1 LHCVCKNRRL
11 LAVLGKRDAVRVG
24 TTLVLA
30 VLAAALLAIP
40 AAAKPYEKTLKEGP
54 FELSPYSVRLGGG
67 KDIKTPRIKGFITHM
82 EADVVD
88 VRTGKVVP
96 IQRIMLHHI
105 VFSNR
110 GSGPQPKSQAFYGD
124 GEERARMDL
133 PKGYGYPIARDDRWT
148 FVWMLMNHRDRPD
161 KVYIRY
167 RMTLDRNPRLHPV
180 VPVAWDTSHGR
191 QGLVFD
197 VPGGGAPGSIDQRS
211 ATHPS
216 PVSGRIVAGLG
227 HVHGGAKSL
236 TLSEPTCG
244 NRRIYASR
252 PTWGLPSHPF
262 YHVRPVLHEPG
273 PIHMSLLQSEK
284 GIPVTAGQPLTLTSR
299 YDNQFPHV
307 RAMGLMLAYV
317 APDRRVTAPCGP
329 IPTDVKAIGSSIPG
343 RSRAPHIPIPT
354 YRYDARGQAVKAS
367 APSGDAPVSTRGDAS
382 VDVTD
387 AGFSSGNLSIPLD
400 STVTWRFLGP
410 RLHNV
415 TLASGP
421 EGFSSDRLVGGRTF
435 SKQFTKAGTYQF
447 FCELY
452 PVGMIERVV
461 VRPG

>member
-1 LHCVCKNRRL
+1 M
-11 LAVLGKRDAVRVG
+11 GKRQAVRVG
-24 TTLVLA
+24 ATLVLA
-30 VLAAALLAIP
+30 VLAAALVAIP
-40 AAAKPYEKTLKEGP
+40 AAAKPYERTLKEGP
-54 FELSPYSVRLGGG
+54 FELGPYSVRLGGG
-67 KDIKTPRIKGFITHM
+67 KDIKTPRINGFITHM
-82 EADVVD
+82 QADVVD
-88 VRTGKVVP
+88 VHTGKVVP

-110 GSGPQPKSQAFYGD
+110 GSDAQPKSQAFYGD

-133 PKGYGYPIARDDRWT
+133 PEGYGYPIARDDRWT
-148 FVWMLMNHRDRPD
+148 LVWMLMNHRDRPD

-244 NRRIYASR
+244 DRRVYVSR

-273 PIHMSLLQSEK
+273 PIHMNLLQSEK
-284 GIPVTAGQPLTLTSR
+284 GIPVVAGQPLTLTSR
-299 YDNQFPHV
+299 YDNQYPHV

-317 APDRRVTAPCGP
+317 APDPRVTAPCGP
-329 IPTDVKAIGSSIPG
+329 IPSDVKSIGSSIPG
-343 RSRAPHIPIPT
+343 RSSAPHIPIPT
-354 YRYDARGQAVKAS
+354 YRYDAAGQAVKAS
-367 APSGDAPVSTRGDAS
+367 APSGDAPVSTQGDAD

-387 AGFSSGNLSIPLD
+387 AGFSSGNLSIPLG

-410 RLHNV
+410 QLHNV

-421 EGFSSDRLVGGRTF
+421 EGFSSDRLVDGRTF
-435 SKQFTKAGTYQF
+435 SKQFTRPGTYQF
-447 FCELY
+447 FCELH

-461 VRPG
+461 VRPS

>member
-1 LHCVCKNRRL
+1 VSAVLRKALL
-11 LAVLGKRDAVRVG
+11 LAIVLV
-24 TTLVLA
+24 A
-30 VLAAALLAIP
+30 VLAAP
-40 AAAKPYEKTLKEGP
+40 AAAKPFHMTLKEGP
-54 FELSPYSVRLGGG
+54 FELGPYSVRLGGG
-67 KDIKTPRIKGFITHM
+67 GDIRTPRMNGFITHM
-82 EADVVD
+82 QADVVD

-105 VFSNR
+105 VFSNL
-110 GSGPQPKSQAFYGD
+110 GSSAKRKGQAFYGD

-133 PKGYGYPIARDDRWT
+133 PRGYGYPIERADKWG
-148 FVWMLMNHRDRPD
+148 FVWMLMNHRDRLD
-161 KVYIRY
+161 RVYVRY

-197 VPGGGAPGSIDQRS
+197 VPGGGAPRSVDQRS
-211 ATHPS
+211 TSHPS

-244 NRRIYASR
+244 NRRIYVSR
-252 PTWGLPSHPF
+252 PTWGLPGHPF

-273 PIHMSLLQSEK
+273 PIHMSLLQSSK
-284 GIPVTAGQPLTLTSR
+284 GIPVVAGQPLTLTSR

-317 APDRRVTAPCGP
+317 APDARVTAPCGP
-329 IPTDVKAIGSSIPG
+329 IPTDVKAIGSATPG
-343 RSRAPHIPIPT
+343 RSDAPRVPIPT
-354 YRYDARGQAVKAS
+354 YRYNAAGQAVRATAPNAAS
-367 APSGDAPVSTRGDAS
+367 PTVADGDAS

-387 AGFSSGNLSIPLD
+387 AGFSAGNLSVPLGG
-400 STVTWRFLGP
+400 TVTWRFLGP
-410 RLHNV
+410 QLHNL

-421 EGFSSDRLVGGRTF
+421 EGFSSDRLVGGKTF
-435 SKQFTKAGTYQF
+435 SKQFTKPGTYQF
-447 FCELY
+447 FCELH
-452 PVGMIERVV
+452 PVGMIERIV
-461 VRPG
+461 VRS

>member
-1 LHCVCKNRRL
+1 
-11 LAVLGKRDAVRVG
+11 VLGKRQTVRVG
-24 TTLVLA
+24 ATLVLA

-54 FELSPYSVRLGGG
+54 FELGPYSVRLGGG
-67 KDIKTPRIKGFITHM
+67 QDIKTPRINGFITHM

-88 VRTGKVVP
+88 VHTGKVVP

-110 GSGPQPKSQAFYGD
+110 GSGAQPKSQAFYGD

-148 FVWMLMNHRDRPD
+148 FVSMLMNHRDRPD

-211 ATHPS
+211 ATHTS

-244 NRRIYASR
+244 NRRIYVSR

-273 PIHMSLLQSEK
+273 PIHMSLLQSAK
-284 GIPVTAGQPLTLTSR
+284 GIPVVAGQPLTLTSR
-299 YDNQFPHV
+299 YDNQYPHV

-317 APDRRVTAPCGP
+317 ASDPRVTAPCGP
-329 IPTDVKAIGSSIPG
+329 IPTDVKSIGSSIPG
-343 RSRAPHIPIPT
+343 RGRAPHIPIPT
-354 YRYDARGQAVKAS
+354 YRYDATGQAVKAS
-367 APSGDAPVSTRGDAS
+367 APSGAGPVSTPGDAS

-387 AGFSSGNLSIPLD
+387 AGFSSGNLSIPLG

-410 RLHNV
+410 QLHNV

-435 SKQFTKAGTYQF
+435 SKQFTKPGTYQF
-447 FCELY
+447 FCELH

-461 VRPG
+461 VRPS

>member
-1 LHCVCKNRRL
+1 M
-11 LAVLGKRDAVRVG
+11 GKRQAVRVG
-24 TTLVLA
+24 ATLVLS
-30 VLAAALLAIP
+30 VLAAALVAIP

-54 FELSPYSVRLGGG
+54 FELGPYSVRLGGG
-67 KDIKTPRIKGFITHM
+67 QDIKTPGINGFITHM

-110 GSGPQPKSQAFYGD
+110 GSDAQPKSQAFYGD

-133 PKGYGYPIARDDRWT
+133 PKGYGYPIARSDRWT

-180 VPVAWDTSHGR
+180 VPVAWDTSQAR

-197 VPGGGAPGSIDQRS
+197 VPGGGSAGSIDQRS

-244 NRRIYASR
+244 NRRVYVSR

-273 PIHMSLLQSEK
+273 PIHMSLLRSEK
-284 GIPVTAGQPLTLTSR
+284 GIPVVAGQPLTLTSR
-299 YDNQFPHV
+299 YDNQYPHV

-317 APDRRVTAPCGP
+317 APDPRVTAPCGP
-329 IPTDVKAIGSSIPG
+329 IPTDVKSIGSSIPG
-343 RSRAPHIPIPT
+343 RSRAPRIPIPT
-354 YRYDARGQAVKAS
+354 YRYDAAGQAVKAS
-367 APSGDAPVSTRGDAS
+367 APSGDAPVSTQGDAD

-387 AGFSSGNLSIPLD
+387 AGFSSGNLSIPLG
-400 STVTWRFLGP
+400 SSVTWRFLGP
-410 RLHNV
+410 QLHNV

-421 EGFSSDRLVGGRTF
+421 EGFSSDRLVGGATF
-435 SKQFTKAGTYQF
+435 SKQFTKPGTYQF
-447 FCELY
+447 FCELH
-452 PVGMIERVV
+452 PVGMIERIV
-461 VRPG
+461 VRPS

>member
-1 LHCVCKNRRL
+1 M
-11 LAVLGKRDAVRVG
+11 GKRQAVRVG
-24 TTLVLA
+24 ATLVLS
-30 VLAAALLAIP
+30 VLAAALVAIP

-54 FELSPYSVRLGGG
+54 FELGPYSVRLGGG
-67 KDIKTPRIKGFITHM
+67 QDIKTPRINGFITHM

-110 GSGPQPKSQAFYGD
+110 GSDAQPKSQAFYGD

-133 PKGYGYPIARDDRWT
+133 PKGYGYPIARSDRWT

-197 VPGGGAPGSIDQRS
+197 VPGGGSAGSIDQRS

-244 NRRIYASR
+244 NRRVYVSR

-273 PIHMSLLQSEK
+273 PIHMSLLKSEK
-284 GIPVTAGQPLTLTSR
+284 GIPVVAGQPLTLTSR
-299 YDNQFPHV
+299 YDNQYPHV

-317 APDRRVTAPCGP
+317 APDPRVTAPCGP
-329 IPTDVKAIGSSIPG
+329 IPTDVKSIGSSIPG
-343 RSRAPHIPIPT
+343 RSRAPRIPIPT
-354 YRYDARGQAVKAS
+354 YRYDAAGQAVKAS
-367 APSGDAPVSTRGDAS
+367 APSGDAPVSTQGDAD

-387 AGFSSGNLSIPLD
+387 AGFSSGNLSIPLG

-410 RLHNV
+410 QLHNV

-421 EGFSSDRLVGGRTF
+421 EGFSSDRLVGGATF
-435 SKQFTKAGTYQF
+435 SKQFTKPGTYQF
-447 FCELY
+447 FCELH
-452 PVGMIERVV
+452 PVGMIERIV
-461 VRPG
+461 VRPS